1 MARRVRHLAC
11 KSLILLLYL
20 LPFPALS
27 RAAVAQAP
35 PRDPDEDE
43 IPTAAGP
50 RAALSHEEREEIEA
64 LRTRAEV
71 SGFEA
76 TSNYEETLD
85 FLRKLQ
91 AHFPEMN
98 LGFYGSSA
106 EGRALP
112 FVVVSREKAFTGRKA
127 QRVSKPVVLI
137 QNGIHAGEIEGKDAS
152 LMLLR
157 DLALGR
163 HAEILEGITLVVL
176 PIYNVDGHERI
187 SPYNRPNQN
196 GPKQGMGFR
205 TTTSG
210 LDLNRDYLKIS
221 SEEARSLIALVNDW
235 RPHLHVDDHVTDG
248 IDMDWVLTWSWAEAP
263 QAPAPV
269 DAWLRA
275 HMPAVLAAT
284 EKAGHKVGPYVD
296 LVERNDPAKGFSS
309 WVGQPRYST
318 GYFPLRNRP
327 SILVEMHS
335 YKPYRQ
341 RVLANRDFLLAL
353 LDEVARDPAALT
365 RAVAE
370 AEAAEVARG
379 KPDAPPSDVV
389 VDFEQSDRAD
399 RIRLPVYAGEMK
411 TSAVTGEPLLLFR
424 RGQLDAREVP
434 WYHGSKAVRT
444 VPRPRGYLVLP
455 GWPQI
460 EQRLRGQGL
469 RVEKLAKPVELEVE
483 TMRAADPKP
492 APASYQGLTRVTAR
506 IERTAERRRVPA
518 GALWVPADQP
528 DFEVAVQLLEP
539 DAVDSLLSWG
549 LLSSIFE
556 GKEFIDPRVLEGLV
570 AKMLEDPGIAAE
582 WRAAL
587 QDPKLAADTNA
598 RSQWW
603 FRRTPYWDE
612 RTGLLPYF
620 RVMKAPALETRPWR

>member
-1 MARRVRHLAC
+1 MTRSVRNL
-11 KSLILLLYL
+11 LILLLCL
-20 LPFPALS
+20 FPFATS
-27 RAAVAQAP
+27 AQAP
-35 PRDPDEDE
+35 PGDPDEDE

-50 RAALSHEEREEIEA
+50 RGALSHQEREEIEA
-64 LRTRAEV
+64 LRTRAEA

-76 TSNYEETLD
+76 TSNYEETLG

-91 AHFPEMN
+91 AHFPEMY
-98 LGFYGSSA
+98 LGFYGSSG

-127 QRVSKPVVLI
+127 QRLSKPVVLI

-163 HAEILEGITLVVL
+163 HAEVLEAVTLVVL

-187 SPYNRPNQN
+187 SPFNRPNQN

-205 TTTSG
+205 TTTNG

-284 EKAGHKVGPYVD
+284 GKAGHKVGPYVD
-296 LVERNDPAKGFSS
+296 LVDRNDPAKGFSS

-327 SILVEMHS
+327 SILVETHS

-341 RVLANRDFLLAL
+341 RVMATHDFLLSL

-365 RAVAE
+365 RAVAG
-370 AEAAEVARG
+370 AEAAEVALG

-389 VDFEQSDRAD
+389 VNFEQSDRPD
-399 RIRLPVYAGEMK
+399 RIRLPVYAGETK
-411 TSAVTGEPLLLFR
+411 TSVVSGQPLLLFR
-424 RGQLDAREVP
+424 RGELNAMEVP
-434 WYHGSKAVRT
+434 WFHGSKAVRT

-469 RVEKLAKPVELEVE
+469 RVARLSQPAEIEVE
-483 TMRAADPKP
+483 TMRVAEPQP
-492 APASYQGLTRVTAR
+492 APGSYQGLTRVTAKV
-506 IERTAERRRVPA
+506 ERAAERRRIPA
-518 GALWVPADQP
+518 GALWIPADQP
-528 DFEVAVQLLEP
+528 DFELAVQLLEP
-539 DAVDSLLSWG
+539 EAVDSLLSWG

-556 GKEFIDPRVLEGLV
+556 GKEYIDSRVLEGL
-570 AKMLEDPGIAAE
+570 AAEMLKDPKTAAE
-582 WRAAL
+582 WRTAL
-587 QDPKLAADTNA
+587 QDEKLAADTNA
-598 RSQWW
+598 RYQWW
-603 FRRTPYWDE
+603 FRRTPYWDAAV
-612 RTGLLPYF
+612 GLLPYF
-620 RVMKAPALETRPWR
+620 RVMKAPALDTRPWR

>member
-1 MARRVRHLAC
+1 MARSVRNV
-11 KSLILLLYL
+11 LILLLCL
-20 LPFPALS
+20 FPLAIS
-27 RAAVAQAP
+27 AQTP
-35 PRDPDEDE
+35 PGDPDEDE
-43 IPTAAGP
+43 IPRAAGP
-50 RAALSHEEREEIEA
+50 RGALSHQEREEIEA

-71 SGFEA
+71 SNFEA
-76 TSNYEETLD
+76 TSNYEETLG

-91 AHFPEMN
+91 AHFPEMY
-98 LGFYGSSA
+98 LGFYGSSG

-127 QRVSKPVVLI
+127 QRLSKPVVLI

-163 HAEILEGITLVVL
+163 HAEVLEAVTLVVL

-187 SPYNRPNQN
+187 SPFNRPNQN

-205 TTTSG
+205 TTTNG

-296 LVERNDPAKGFSS
+296 LVDRNDPAKGFSS

-327 SILVEMHS
+327 SVLVETHS

-341 RVLANRDFLLAL
+341 RVTATHDFLLAL

-365 RAVAE
+365 RAVAA
-370 AEAAEVARG
+370 AEAAEVAMG

-389 VDFEQSDRAD
+389 VDFEQSDRPD
-399 RIRLPVYAGEMK
+399 RIRLPVYAGETK
-411 TSAVTGEPLLLFR
+411 TSVVTGEPLLLFR
-424 RGQLDAREVP
+424 RGQLNTQEVP
-434 WYHGSKAVRT
+434 WFHGSKAVRM

-469 RVEKLAKPVELEVE
+469 RVARLSQPAEIEVE
-483 TMRAADPKP
+483 TMRAAEPRP
-492 APASYQGLTRVTAR
+492 APGSYQGLTRVTAKV
-506 IERTAERRRVPA
+506 ERAAERRRIPA
-518 GALWVPADQP
+518 GSLWIPADQP
-528 DFEVAVQLLEP
+528 DFELAVQLLEP
-539 DAVDSLLSWG
+539 EAVDSLLSWG

-556 GKEFIDPRVLEGLV
+556 GKEYIDPRVLEGL
-570 AKMLEDPGIAAE
+570 AAEMLKDPKTAAE
-582 WRAAL
+582 WRTAL
-587 QDPKLAADTNA
+587 QDEKFAADTNA
-598 RSQWW
+598 RYQWW
-603 FRRTPYWDE
+603 FRRTPYWDA
-612 RTGLLPYF
+612 TVGLLPYF
-620 RVMKAPALETRPWR
+620 RVMKAPALDTRPWR